1 MLNTQLPG
9 LYIQDEPKKGRSV
22 YCIQD
27 IQKGD
32 MIELCPAIIL
42 SRTDTEKIHTTGL
55 HDYYFI
61 WDLEEGSSAIALG
74 YGSLYNHS
82 SNPNA
87 EFETDHDSRMIK
99 IIAFRDIDAHE
110 EICLDYTSGLKTEH
124 GLWFDPE

>member
-1 MLNTQLPG
+1 MLSTQLPG
-9 LYIQDEPKKGRSV
+9 LYLRDDEFKGRCVFTTQALSE
-22 YCIQD
+22 
-27 IQKGD
+27 GD

-42 SRTDTEKIHTTGL
+42 SRSDTEKIHATGL

-61 WDLEEGSSAIALG
+61 WDLNEGSSAIALG

-82 SNPNA
+82 SSPNA
-87 EFETDHDSRMIK
+87 EFETDHSSRMIK
-99 IIAFRDIDAHE
+99 IIASRDIEAHE